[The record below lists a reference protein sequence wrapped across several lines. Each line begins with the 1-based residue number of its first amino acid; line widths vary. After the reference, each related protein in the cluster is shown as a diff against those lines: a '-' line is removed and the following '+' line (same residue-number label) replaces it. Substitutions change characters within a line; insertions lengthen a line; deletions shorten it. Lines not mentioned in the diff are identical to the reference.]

1 MLQRQDPALE
11 SSLTDATT
19 TFAPRSQISAEAQRS
34 LVLWLAIL
42 GATVF
47 SFLMAYS
54 KLAAVWKTGVFYDTD
69 DAMRMVQARDFLAGQ
84 SWWDLVAHRLDPP
97 QGMLS
102 HWSRIVDAILAP
114 LVYAFGLILPAEA
127 AERAGRIAFPALT
140 LIALYRAAAYAGRAF
155 LGEAYEVA
163 AVVAVALSGV
173 ANIQF
178 SPGRIDHHGLQ
189 ILGLVVAVA
198 ALAEAL
204 DPARARR
211 AALAG
216 AGIAVTAGVGLENLP
231 FFIVL
236 FAAPPL
242 VFIVMGDGA
251 KPLLVAF
258 ARGLALSLAA
268 VFVATIPP
276 SRWLDPRPDAL
287 SIIYLTAFLATSAA
301 FLLLARL
308 PLKRWPLERWP
319 ARLAACLA
327 VGAAVVALTLVL
339 FPSVLKGPY
348 AALSPELRVFWLA
361 KVNEMKSFLAFSQDK
376 PVARAEWLT
385 TFLFSLGGVALSAKL
400 AAARGDHVSLSRW
413 ILLGALLFAG
423 GAVSA
428 AHIRAL
434 GSTAPLIALGALG
447 LVAPLC
453 DKLMS
458 WNSAFGGPLA
468 QMISVL
474 AVSRFGVAIATSLI
488 WVADPAKAATTPAS
502 GAEATTDSCRAPEA
516 FPPLARLP
524 AGLVISQIDA
534 GPFLLAHTPHA
545 VLAAPYHRDNH
556 GNLLALHILAGPPEQ
571 AEALA
576 RTSGARWLF
585 LCVTKDRF
593 FQSYV
598 EKAPDGLAAQI
609 AARHA
614 PAWLKPVPLKGT
626 PYIAFEILP
635 APKRN

>member
-1 MLQRQDPALE
+1 MLWRQDQALE

-19 TFAPRSQISAEAQRS
+19 IFAPRPQISAEAQRR
-34 LVLWLAIL
+34 LVLWLTIL
-42 GATVF
+42 GATAF
-47 SFLMAYS
+47 SSAFDHS

-69 DAMRMVQARDFLAGQ
+69 DAMRMVQVRDFLAGQ

-97 QGMLS
+97 LGMLS

-114 LVYAFGLILPAEA
+114 LVYAFDLILPAET
-127 AERAGRIAFPALT
+127 AERAARIAFPALT

-155 LGEAYEVA
+155 LGEAYEIA

-173 ANIQF
+173 ANMQF

-198 ALAEAL
+198 ALAEAF

-216 AGIAVTAGVGLENLP
+216 AAIALAAGVGLENMP

-236 FAAPPL
+236 CAAPPL
-242 VFIVMGDGA
+242 VFVARGDSA
-251 KPLLVAF
+251 KPLLIAF
-258 ARGLALSLAA
+258 AGGLALSFVV

-287 SIIYLTAFLATSAA
+287 SVIYLTAFLATSAA
-301 FLLLARL
+301 FFLLARL
-308 PLKRWPLERWP
+308 PLQCWP
-319 ARLAACLA
+319 ARLAACLVA
-327 VGAAVVALTLVL
+327 GAAVVSLTLLL

-348 AALSPELRVFWLA
+348 AALSPELRMFWLS
-361 KVNEMKSFLAFSQDK
+361 KVNEMKSFVAYSHDK
-376 PVARAEWLT
+376 PVMRAEWLT
-385 TFLFSLGGVALSAKL
+385 AYFLSLGGVVLSARI
-400 AAARGDHVSLSRW
+400 AAAQGDRVSLSRW

-423 GAVSA
+423 GAVSG

-434 GSTAPLIALGALG
+434 GSTAPLIAIGTLG
-447 LVAPLC
+447 LVAPLRE
-453 DKLMS
+453 KLMG
-458 WNSAFGGPLA
+458 WNPAFGGPLA
-468 QMISVL
+468 EMVSVL

-488 WVADPAKAATTPAS
+488 WAPDPAKAATPPTS
-502 GAEATTDSCRAPEA
+502 GALATTESCRAPESFA
-516 FPPLARLP
+516 PLARLP
-524 AGLVISQIDA
+524 AALVISQIDA

-545 VLAAPYHRDNH
+545 ALAAPYHRDNH

-585 LCVTKDRF
+585 LCVTQDRF

-598 EKAPDGLAAQI
+598 DKAPDGLAARI
-609 AARHA
+609 AAGHA

-626 PYIAFEILP
+626 PYIAFEIPP
-635 APKRN
+635 APERK